1 MKVREAAIDFSR
13 ARANLLPFLGSRVR
27 SLGSAPPVEA
37 STASF
42 QNPRLA
48 SLAIEER
55 DLVQQLS
62 LARLLEDT
70 LAKLVWTRH
79 MELTLRVP
87 CLLEAHRV
95 SVAQEVKQHT
105 RADCLEDEVQMA
117 QSEINRLSEE
127 LVNLKLALDSAEAA
141 QRATEQST
149 VEEQAHCSAE
159 VARHQIELTTYKMG
173 RMINGRPGSR
183 CLWLPRNSTTYLG
196 PGLTSSSSKASWM
209 WWNSFGPKIILPLV
223 PQRPPLIP
231 TRCWIP
237 FVHSLRI
244 IWFLTIS
251 PTKLG
256 SYLVTGGC
264 EMKRAAPWEKSLE
277 ISSDDSSGSE
287 SEDGAPRK
295 KAPTKD
301 GGPQSKDY
309 MSKGS
314 SSRGE
319 LDSKKKKPGG
329 LNFEALS
336 KHGYRGGPSILK
348 VPPPRI
354 NDKEQDWSWSTGR
367 GSDASKSITE
377 ESFEEREH
385 TRAIVAQGEKL
396 LNVTTSQQSDKKDKN
411 LSFSQ
416 KEKRKRDLG
425 QASRGKSYV
434 EEEKRLLRESGI
446 YSGFDS

>member
-1 MKVREAAIDFSR
+1 
-13 ARANLLPFLGSRVR
+13 
-27 SLGSAPPVEA
+27 
-37 STASF
+37 
-42 QNPRLA
+42 
-48 SLAIEER
+48 
-55 DLVQQLS
+55 
-62 LARLLEDT
+62 
-70 LAKLVWTRH
+70 
-79 MELTLRVP
+79 
-87 CLLEAHRV
+87 
-95 SVAQEVKQHT
+95 
-105 RADCLEDEVQMA
+105 
-117 QSEINRLSEE
+117 
-127 LVNLKLALDSAEAA
+127 
-141 QRATEQST
+141 
-149 VEEQAHCSAE
+149 
-159 VARHQIELTTYKMG
+159 
-173 RMINGRPGSR
+173 
-183 CLWLPRNSTTYLG
+183 
-196 PGLTSSSSKASWM
+196 
-209 WWNSFGPKIILPLV
+209 
-223 PQRPPLIP
+223 
-231 TRCWIP
+231 
-237 FVHSLRI
+237 
-244 IWFLTIS
+244 
-251 PTKLG
+251 
-256 SYLVTGGC
+256 
-264 EMKRAAPWEKSLE
+264 MKRAAPWEKSLE

-295 KAPTKD
+295 KSPTKD

-314 SSRGE
+314 SSRE

-396 LNVTTSQQSDKKDKN
+396 LNVSTSQQSDKKDKN